1 MKLGKEF
8 LLNNLTLMKKFVNIA
23 NKYPNEISVGIGRYV
38 VNAKSILGLFSL
50 DLEKPVT
57 VWVDADTP
65 KESINIVEEL
75 FVTVYDIERREW
87 DWWR

>member
-23 NKYPNEISVGIGRYV
+23 NKYPNEISVGTGRYV

-87 DWWR
+87 D